1 MGSIV
6 GKMFLSSAKS
16 VQKITK
22 PGYHRAGPGLYLQ
35 VSKKGTKS
43 WLYRYKSPITGKQR
57 EMGLGSVKFISLAE
71 ARQLSHEHKRSLIH
85 GQDPL
90 IERKKALA
98 QKQLDASRDLLF
110 RDVAKLCIDTK
121 KPEWSN
127 KKSAQQWEN
136 TIATYALPI
145 LGDHSISEIDTDLIL
160 KVLVPIWTKRATT
173 AQRLRQRIE
182 AIWDFAK
189 AHGFVEGDNPAKLKG
204 HLDNLLPKTEKIKKV
219 RHHPAIPYQEISEF
233 IAILRQRTGVSALAL
248 EFLILTATRTGDV
261 IGAKRSEV
269 DIEKATWT
277 IPAERFKTRKEFRV
291 PLCDRAIEIIN
302 MSLLFEGRSEFLFPG
317 KKNNSGLSNGAFL
330 SLHKKMNY
338 GHVTPHGFRST
349 FRDWVSEE
357 AIEFSNETAEL
368 ALGHTIKNQVEAAY
382 RRGDQLDRRR
392 DLMDRWSNF
401 ISS

>member
-1 MGSIV
+1 VGKIV
-6 GKMFLSSAKS
+6 GKMFLSSARS
-16 VQKITK
+16 VQNITK

-35 VSKKGTKS
+35 VSGKGTKS

-57 EMGLGSVKFISLAE
+57 EMGLGSAKFISLAE
-71 ARQLSHEHKRSLIH
+71 ARELAHEHKRSLIY

-90 IERKKALA
+90 IERKKARV
-98 QKQLDASRDLLF
+98 QRQLDASRDLPF
-110 RDVAKLCIDTK
+110 RDVAQLCIDTK

-145 LGDHSISEIDTDLIL
+145 IGDCSISEIDTDLVL
-160 KVLVPIWTKRATT
+160 KVLIPIWTKRATT
-173 AQRLRQRIE
+173 AQRIRQRIE
-182 AIWDFAK
+182 TIWDFAK
-189 AHGFVEGDNPAKLKG
+189 ARGLVEGENPAKLKG
-204 HLDNLLPKTEKIKKV
+204 HLENLLPKTEKIKKV
-219 RHHPAIPYQEISEF
+219 RHHPALPYQDVSEF
-233 IAILRQRTGVSALAL
+233 IANLRERTGVSALAL

-261 IGAKRSEV
+261 IGAKHSEV
-269 DIEKATWT
+269 DLEKATWT

-291 PLCDRAIEIIN
+291 PLCDRAIELIN
-302 MSLLFEGRSEFLFPG
+302 LSLLFEGRSEFLFPG
-317 KKNNSGLSNGAFL
+317 QKSNSGLSNGAFL

-338 GHVTPHGFRST
+338 GHITPHGFRST

-368 ALGHTIKNQVEAAY
+368 ALGHTIKNQAEAAY

-401 ISS
+401 LSS